1 MIAIDT
7 NLLLRYFIE
16 DDIQQSDLVDQ
27 LIRNAIDSDENVFI
41 SDIVLCEFV
50 WALRCAYNADKSDVI
65 RALEEIYS
73 AKLFRFQNNER
84 FKYALKKFSQ
94 KSGDFA
100 DYMLGYTG
108 FNHHVRTTYT
118 FDKKLSD
125 NDYFTL
131 LS

>member
-1 MIAIDT
+1 LYI
-7 NLLLRYFIE
+7 RFVSY
-16 DDIQQSDLVDQ
+16 VVG
-27 LIRNAIDSDENVFI
+27 LIRNAIDADECIFI

-50 WALRCAYNADKSDVI
+50 WALRCAYNADSSDVI

-73 AKLFRFQNNER
+73 TKLFRFQNNER

-94 KSGDFA
+94 KIGDFA
-100 DYMLGYTG
+100 DYMLGYTE
-108 FNHHVRTTYT
+108 FNHNVRTTYT
-118 FDKKLSD
+118 FDKKLSN

>member
-1 MIAIDT
+1 LYI
-7 NLLLRYFIE
+7 RFVSY
-16 DDIQQSDLVDQ
+16 VVG
-27 LIRNAIDSDENVFI
+27 LIRNAIDSDEYVFI

-50 WALRCAYNADKSDVI
+50 WALRCAYNANKSDVI

-73 AKLFRFQNNER
+73 TKLFWFQNSER

-94 KSGDFA
+94 KCGDFA

-108 FNHHVRTTYT
+108 FNHHVRTTFT
-118 FDKKLSD
+118 SDKKLGNSD
-125 NDYFTL
+125 YLTL